1 MIKISIALA
10 AVVALAH
17 QSSFTPRLIPH
28 ETLAAW
34 HATLHTQLFAYLH
47 QQAAHE
53 HQAVANVAGTWN
65 ISLQGHQ
72 VALVL
77 EQDGRTLTGT
87 LMIMGKD
94 VPVDG
99 TLSARALSLTGAG
112 AVGDHGSQETV
123 PLKLTATLKDDGT
136 LEGEMS
142 TAHGPMKWTAERLG
156 KK

>member
-1 MIKISIALA
+1 MIKTSIALV

-17 QSSFTPRLIPH
+17 QSSFAPRFMPH

-34 HATLHTQLFAYLH
+34 HAAWHTQAAEYLH
-47 QQAAHE
+47 EHATHEQAAP
-53 HQAVANVAGTWN
+53 NVAGTWN

-77 EQDGRTLTGT
+77 EQDGHTLTGT

-99 TLSARALSLTGAG
+99 TLAERVLSLTGAG
-112 AVGDHGSQETV
+112 VVGDHAGEETV

-136 LEGEMS
+136 LDGEMS
-142 TAHGPMKWTAERLG
+142 TARGPMKWTAERLG